1 MDRVDRYLDEPDR
14 PSLIHGDLWAGNYI
28 IAKEAKPVD
37 DNGTIPKEE
46 QPVIE
51 TIRIID

>member
-1 MDRVDRYLDEPDR
+1 MEFVD
-14 PSLIHGDLWAGNYI
+14 I